1 MRHIKLFATAA
12 IALGLAQ
19 AATLAPALAADA
31 FNNDYNYNDNNASN
45 YNTPSTW
52 EGNYVGGQ
60 LGTMSSKTPSPFSS
74 RTSALGGIV
83 AGKNFQSG
91 SIVYGGEVELNFGE
105 AEHKIQDGGRLQQS
119 WNTVAK
125 VKAGYAMDKTLVYG
139 TVGYGATKFK
149 PVDNVT
155 SGSQWAGGVLLGA
168 GVEQQL
174 SGPFSVK
181 AEYDYMRHNGVKTDV
196 NDVSYKNNLT
206 NHAIKAGVNY
216 RF

>member
-1 MRHIKLFATAA
+1 MRHFKLFATAA
-12 IALGLAQ
+12 FTIAFAQ
-19 AATLAPALAADA
+19 SLAPALAADA
-31 FNNDYNYNDNNASN
+31 FSNDYNYNDTATS
-45 YNTPSTW
+45 YSAPATW
-52 EGNYVGGQ
+52 EGNYVGVQ
-60 LGTMSSKTPSPFSS
+60 LGTTSSKTPSPFSS

-91 SIVYGGEVELNFGE
+91 NFVYGGEAELNFGE
-105 AEHKIQDGGRLQQS
+105 AEHKIQNGGRLQQS

-125 VKAGYAMDKTLVYG
+125 AKLGYAMDTTLIYG
-139 TVGYGATKFK
+139 TVGYGVTKFK
-149 PVDNVT
+149 PKDNIT

-196 NDVSYKNNLT
+196 NNVRFENNLKT
-206 NHAIKAGVNY
+206 HSLKAGVNY